1 VDENQQSVTPAPPQ
15 LAASDGPAPDGLP
28 GLPLTQEQGER
39 VAHLEAVLAKAGST
53 AYPGHVLLETAGH
66 LRDVLLGAGS
76 RSAPVVAIDWQTAPL
91 AQIFFTADEGQA
103 YEVDVEARSV
113 EGTLRQRNLLAF
125 EHGALTEVQ
134 TPTATLVRTQ
144 QGFRALPAPTP
155 GVLAPRPEQLRR
167 QQPWQVR
174 LDPAQEKLVGLPAG
188 EPLLLL
194 GEAGFGKT
202 TVALHRLVRLRA
214 KNPKLR
220 AAVIVPTE
228 GLRTLTAALLERMG
242 HAGVP
247 VLRFDQW
254 ASRVAR
260 LAFPQLPK
268 RESEWATAGVIKLK
282 RHPALRASIELL
294 VQQRRKKPRNMRR
307 ELEHLFGDSAILA
320 KAVEASHGT
329 LQPGT
334 VADTLEHTHH
344 QFGTGADKQ
353 FKHVTDVERLETL
366 DGRGLDDGTPEQDAG
381 TLDAEDYAVLFELD
395 RIRAVRTGAEPVRV
409 EAWDCLV
416 VDEAQELA
424 PIELALIGR
433 AMKPGGSL
441 IVAGD
446 AAQQLDEGASFLG
459 WSAAMRELL
468 GTQEQKRAP
477 AQGSLFGGGQGRA
490 GPGYTEGVLQ
500 VSYRCPPEVT
510 ALARPLRDPQ
520 QAASN
525 AQGPGIARV
534 QHRSDLHVA
543 AWLCEELRLLRERDP
558 GASVAVI
565 CRGPEKAQ
573 RLSKVLGHAV
583 DVRLALDG
591 RFDFRPGVTVTC
603 VAEVKGL
610 EFDHVIL
617 PDASAASYP
626 DTPESRRSLYVAV
639 TRACHQLVLA
649 GPGRPSPLVTPP

>member
-1 VDENQQSVTPAPPQ
+1 MQT
-15 LAASDGPAPDGLP
+15 GPAP
-28 GLPLTQEQGER
+28 GLPLTPEQEAR
-39 VAHLEAVLAKAGST
+39 LVHLEAVLAKAGST
-53 AYPGHVLLETAGH
+53 AYPGHLLLETTGH

-91 AQIFFTADEGQA
+91 AQIFFNADEGRA
-103 YEVDVEARSV
+103 YEVDVEARSI

-125 EHGALTEVQ
+125 ESGKLTEVQ

-144 QGFRALPAPTP
+144 QGFRALPPPAP
-155 GVLAPRPEQLRR
+155 GVLLPRPEQLRR

-174 LDPAQEKLVGLPAG
+174 LDPAQEKLVDLPAG

-214 KNPKLR
+214 KHPKLR

-242 HAGVP
+242 HPDVP

-294 VQQRRKKPRNMRR
+294 VQQRRKKPRNQRR
-307 ELEHLFGDSAILA
+307 ELEHLFGDSVILA
-320 KAVEASHGT
+320 KALAASHGT

-353 FKHVTDVERLETL
+353 YKHVTDVERLETL

-441 IVAGD
+441 VVAGD

-459 WSAAMRELL
+459 WPAAMRELL
-468 GTQEQKRAP
+468 GTQEAKRAP
-477 AQGSLFGGGQGRA
+477 AQGSLFGGSAART

-510 ALARPLRDPQ
+510 ALARPLRDLHQP
-520 QAASN
+520 ASS
-525 AQGPGIARV
+525 AQGPGIARA
-534 QHRSDLHVA
+534 QHKSDLHVA
-543 AWLCEELRLLRERDP
+543 AWLCDELRLLRERDP

-573 RLSKVLGHAV
+573 RLARVLGHAV
-583 DVRLALDG
+583 EVRLALDG

-626 DTPESRRSLYVAV
+626 DSPESRRSLYVAV

-649 GPGRPSPLVTPP
+649 GPGRPSPLLTPV